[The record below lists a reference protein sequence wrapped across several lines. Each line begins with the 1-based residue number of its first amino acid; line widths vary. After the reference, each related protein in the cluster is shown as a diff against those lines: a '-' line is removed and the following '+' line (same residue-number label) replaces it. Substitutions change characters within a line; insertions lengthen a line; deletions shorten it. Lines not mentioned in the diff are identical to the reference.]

1 MLTCIIIGGLILFIL
16 LMLAIVYLT
25 YMVFT
30 LQAQLHE
37 LQTKVDVMTARM
49 YYTDRV
55 HRY

>member
-37 LQTKVDVMTARM
+37 LQTKVDAMAARM

>member
-37 LQTKVDVMTARM
+37 LQTKVDAMTARM